1 MVQVYENTEVKKR
14 VANAKPYQKW
24 VAEGSQKLQPV
35 EFSAA
40 PVYSTDTLMRL
51 HQYGKLSFIHFCFMR
66 FQAMQILNH
75 LAVVNIDS
83 FEGELSRWADML
95 LCYKPKWL
103 SGPSETH
110 IMNSWSG

>member
-1 MVQVYENTEVKKR
+1 
-14 VANAKPYQKW
+14 
-24 VAEGSQKLQPV
+24 
-35 EFSAA
+35 
-40 PVYSTDTLMRL
+40 
-51 HQYGKLSFIHFCFMR
+51 MR